1 MVECMEKIIVLKGI
15 AVPYELQR
23 KNIRR
28 MNLRVHRD
36 GRVLVSA
43 SRDTAQWEIEAFL
56 LENADF
62 VLQNRERCLKLIEA
76 GYGISAGK
84 NRRYE
89 DGDVLYQCGKACRLC
104 VVEGRK
110 ESVERIGRVILVTQK
125 NPSDADRRRRMLEG
139 YLTQCCLEQM
149 EEICERIYPVFSR
162 MGVAWPQIKV
172 RSMVS
177 RWGSCQPKKKIVTF
191 SRQLGET
198 PPACMEY
205 VAVHEFCHFIQ
216 PNHSAAFH
224 QLMTELMPDWRQ
236 RKQLL
241 NSRAW
246 VDVGET

>member
-1 MVECMEKIIVLKGI
+1 MEKIIVLKGI

-76 GYGISAGK
+76 GDGISAGK

-191 SRQLGET
+191 
-198 PPACMEY
+198 
-205 VAVHEFCHFIQ
+205 
-216 PNHSAAFH
+216 
-224 QLMTELMPDWRQ
+224 
-236 RKQLL
+236 
-241 NSRAW
+241 
-246 VDVGET
+246 

>member
-1 MVECMEKIIVLKGI
+1 MEKIIVLKGI

-56 LENADF
+56 LGNADF

-76 GYGISAGK
+76 GDGISAGK

-125 NPSDADRRRRMLEG
+125 NPPMQTDADG
-139 YLTQCCLEQM
+139 CSKG
-149 EEICERIYPVFSR
+149 I
-162 MGVAWPQIKV
+162 
-172 RSMVS
+172 
-177 RWGSCQPKKKIVTF
+177 
-191 SRQLGET
+191 
-198 PPACMEY
+198 
-205 VAVHEFCHFIQ
+205 
-216 PNHSAAFH
+216 
-224 QLMTELMPDWRQ
+224 
-236 RKQLL
+236 
-241 NSRAW
+241 
-246 VDVGET
+246 

>member
-1 MVECMEKIIVLKGI
+1 MEKIIVLKGI

-76 GYGISAGK
+76 GDGISAGK

-89 DGDVLYQCGKACRLC
+89 DGDVLYQCGKACRLR

-110 ESVERIGRVILVTQK
+110 ESVERIGRGL
-125 NPSDADRRRRMLEG
+125 
-139 YLTQCCLEQM
+139 
-149 EEICERIYPVFSR
+149 
-162 MGVAWPQIKV
+162 
-172 RSMVS
+172 RS
-177 RWGSCQPKKKIVTF
+177 WQG
-191 SRQLGET
+191 
-198 PPACMEY
+198 
-205 VAVHEFCHFIQ
+205 
-216 PNHSAAFH
+216 
-224 QLMTELMPDWRQ
+224 
-236 RKQLL
+236 
-241 NSRAW
+241 
-246 VDVGET
+246 

>member
-1 MVECMEKIIVLKGI
+1 
-15 AVPYELQR
+15 
-23 KNIRR
+23 
-28 MNLRVHRD
+28 
-36 GRVLVSA
+36 
-43 SRDTAQWEIEAFL
+43 
-56 LENADF
+56 
-62 VLQNRERCLKLIEA
+62 
-76 GYGISAGK
+76 
-84 NRRYE
+84 
-89 DGDVLYQCGKACRLC
+89 
-104 VVEGRK
+104 
-110 ESVERIGRVILVTQK
+110 
-125 NPSDADRRRRMLEG
+125 MLEG
-139 YLTQCCLEQM
+139 YLTQRCLEQM

-246 VDVGET
+246 VDVGES

>member
-1 MVECMEKIIVLKGI
+1 M
-15 AVPYELQR
+15 
-23 KNIRR
+23 
-28 MNLRVHRD
+28 
-36 GRVLVSA
+36 
-43 SRDTAQWEIEAFL
+43 
-56 LENADF
+56 
-62 VLQNRERCLKLIEA
+62 
-76 GYGISAGK
+76 
-84 NRRYE
+84 
-89 DGDVLYQCGKACRLC
+89 DVLYQCGKACRLR

-149 EEICERIYPVFSR
+149 EEICERFYPIFSR

-216 PNHSAAFH
+216 PNHSPAFH

>member
-1 MVECMEKIIVLKGI
+1 MEKIIVLKGI

-43 SRDTAQWEIEAFL
+43 NRYTTQREIEAFL

-62 VLQNRERCLKLIEA
+62 VLENRERCLKLIEA
-76 GYGISAGK
+76 GDGISAGK
-84 NRRYE
+84 DRSYE
-89 DGDVLYQCGKACRLC
+89 DGDIIYQCGKACRLR
-104 VVEGRK
+104 VLEGKK
-110 ESVERIGRVILVTQK
+110 ESVERVGRVILVTQK
-125 NPSDADRRRRMLEG
+125 NPQDADRRRRMLER
-139 YLTQCCLEQM
+139 YLTQRCLGEM

-162 MGVAWPQIKV
+162 MGVAWPQIRV
-172 RSMVS
+172 HSMVS
-177 RWGSCQPKKKIVTF
+177 RWGSCQPGKGIVTF

-198 PPACMEY
+198 PPVCMEY
-205 VAVHEFCHFIQ
+205 VAVHEFCHFIH
-216 PNHSAAFH
+216 PNHSPAFH

-246 VDVGET
+246 VDVGEP

>member
-43 SRDTAQWEIEAFL
+43 SRYTAQWEIEAFL

-62 VLQNRERCLKLIEA
+62 VLQNRERCMKLIEA
-76 GYGISAGK
+76 GDGISAGK

-89 DGDVLYQCGKACRLC
+89 DGDVLYQCGKACRLR

-125 NPSDADRRRRMLEG
+125 NPSDTDRR
-139 YLTQCCLEQM
+139 
-149 EEICERIYPVFSR
+149 SA
-162 MGVAWPQIKV
+162 AW
-172 RSMVS
+172 S
-177 RWGSCQPKKKIVTF
+177 RWKKFV
-191 SRQLGET
+191 RG
-198 PPACMEY
+198 
-205 VAVHEFCHFIQ
+205 FIRFF
-216 PNHSAAFH
+216 PG
-224 QLMTELMPDWRQ
+224 W
-236 RKQLL
+236 
-241 NSRAW
+241 
-246 VDVGET
+246 G